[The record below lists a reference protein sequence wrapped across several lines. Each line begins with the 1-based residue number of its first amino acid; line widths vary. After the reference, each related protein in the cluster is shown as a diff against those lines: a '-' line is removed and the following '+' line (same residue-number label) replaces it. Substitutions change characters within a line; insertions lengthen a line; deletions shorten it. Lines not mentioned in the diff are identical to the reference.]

1 MYSQIDAWLDRLHPL
16 PKRFSLGRGADIED
30 AHWLIFIA
38 INEVHPLH
46 LADSIEWEGLTESS
60 IKAKKYVN
68 DAINALGSDQVEEIG
83 DKNRVISKLGA
94 PPKVAMNIY
103 IITIKNCDEE
113 KVVYIGKTAS
123 KFRFADGHAAALKLH
138 SPKFDGTEKLIYR
151 CSVTVSLDDWVL
163 LEWIEPL
170 CIAQNI
176 LDDVESRLIHE
187 FKPELNTLK
196 IKSDIAKHKAAIH
209 IQNVIHE
216 CKQGSFL
223 NDYII
228 DQVI

>member
-16 PKRFSLGRGADIED
+16 PKRFSIERGADIED
-30 AHWLIFIA
+30 AHGLIFIS

-46 LADSIEWEGLTESS
+46 LADSIEWVGLAESS
-60 IKAKKYVN
+60 VKAKKYVD
-68 DAINALGSDQVEEIG
+68 DAKNILGSDQVEDIG

-94 PPKVAMNIY
+94 PPKIAMNIY
-103 IITIKNCDEE
+103 MITIKGFDTE

-138 SPKFDGTEKLIYR
+138 SPDFDGTEKLIYR
-151 CSVTVSLDDWVL
+151 CSVTVSLDDWIL
-163 LEWIEPL
+163 LEWIEPI
-170 CIAQNI
+170 CIAQKI

-187 FKPELNTLK
+187 LKPELNTHK
-196 IKSDIAKHKAAIH
+196 VKRDVAKHKAAIH
-209 IQNVIHE
+209 IQNVIHN
-216 CKQGSFL
+216 CKDGSFL